1 MAEVVPPPATNN
13 GEFISEKAH
22 KNVVTQE
29 EFLRPDFDPK
39 SMKKVASELILLAG
53 GAYAVLLQM
62 AYPGV
67 AKGVDEHSNFA
78 YRALEGFSDVAN
90 VNGDVQMWLC

>member
-1 MAEVVPPPATNN
+1 MAEVAPPPMAT
-13 GEFISEKAH
+13 EPVMSEKTH

-29 EFLRPDFDPK
+29 EFLRPDFNPEA
-39 SMKKVASELILLAG
+39 MKQVASEAILLAG

-67 AKGVDEHSNFA
+67 AKGVDEVGIARPH
-78 YRALEGFSDVAN
+78 
-90 VNGDVQMWLC
+90 

>member
-1 MAEVVPPPATNN
+1 MADVLPPPAATN
-13 GEFISEKAH
+13 GEVFSEKAH

-39 SMKKVASELILLAG
+39 EMKQVASEAILLAG

-67 AKGVDEHSNFA
+67 AKGVVSTAASYHVTSRRDFFCYAHS
-78 YRALEGFSDVAN
+78 AN
-90 VNGDVQMWLC
+90 G